1 MEKHLWHRAF
11 LLSLALAI
19 SGGCERNADQSG
31 PRYATAPREEGV
43 HEYHVAIHPLH
54 NPTRLS
60 QAYQPLLSYLS
71 QHLSGCQF
79 ILEASRDYAAFE
91 QKVAERTPD
100 LILPNPWQALQAM
113 RRGYHVIAMAG
124 DPSDFKGLWIVRNDS
139 GIRSPADLKGKIVC
153 YPSPTALAACI
164 MPQFFLHQH
173 GVDVR
178 VDVTNLYVGSQESSI
193 MNVFLGTAAAGATWP
208 PPWRAF
214 QRDHP
219 EEAGAL
225 QVIWETGALI
235 NNAVMI
241 RDDVPSPVRDSVRAL
256 LVHLQ
261 GTPEGRAIL
270 SGMETARFH
279 EASDE
284 SYEVVRRFVARFE
297 REVRKVVDR

>member
-1 MEKHLWHRAF
+1 MEKQLRHSAF
-11 LLSLALAI
+11 ILSLALAI

-31 PRYATAPREEGV
+31 PRYATTPRGEGV

-71 QHLSGCQF
+71 QHLSHCQF
-79 ILEASRDYAAFE
+79 TLEASRDYSAFE
-91 QKVAERTPD
+91 QKVADRTPD

-124 DPSDFKGLWIVRNDS
+124 DPSDFKGLWIVRKDG
-139 GIRSPADLKGKIVC
+139 GIRSPTDLRGKTLC

-164 MPQFFLHQH
+164 MPQYFLHQH
-173 GVDVR
+173 GINVGVDVS
-178 VDVTNLYVGSQESSI
+178 NMYVGSQESSI

-225 QVIWETGALI
+225 QVIWETGSLI
-235 NNAVMI
+235 NNAVMV
-241 RDDVPSPVRDSVRAL
+241 RDDVPATIRDSVKTML
-256 LVHLQ
+256 IHLHDS
-261 GTPEGRAIL
+261 TEGRAIL

-279 EASDE
+279 DASDD
-284 SYEVVRRFVARFE
+284 SYDVVRRFVARFE
-297 REVRKVVDR
+297 RDVRKVVAR